1 MARANPNLLSQ
12 LVIYD
17 YSKTLNAV
25 AAQGFR
31 FGRMHE
37 RNRRGVMFSKKRV
50 ARTSLSIHCS
60 KGSTRRRRGRPSG
73 STLRMPMGKRPS
85 ASRKNP
91 VDRRGA
97 RLGNGAGELIEWGPR
112 KYA

>member
-50 ARTSLSIHCS
+50 ASFLPLQMFSYFFGLAIISKAVLTSSS
-60 KGSTRRRRGRPSG
+60 NSSVESSTISMMLL
-73 STLRMPMGKRPS
+73 T
-85 ASRKNP
+85 
-91 VDRRGA
+91 
-97 RLGNGAGELIEWGPR
+97 
-112 KYA
+112 